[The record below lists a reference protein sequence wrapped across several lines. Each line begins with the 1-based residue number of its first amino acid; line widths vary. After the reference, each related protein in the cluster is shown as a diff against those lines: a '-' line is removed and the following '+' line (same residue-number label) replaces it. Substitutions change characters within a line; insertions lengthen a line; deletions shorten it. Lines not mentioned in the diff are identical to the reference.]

1 MRLTIWKMFRR
12 SGTLFCLV
20 AGLASSAPLWASDAG
35 TAAAQRD
42 VLIFAAASLRE
53 ACTELQGPFEQ
64 AHPGVH
70 LRFNFAGSQ
79 ELRTQLEQGA
89 PADVFISADQRQM
102 EEAAKA
108 ALVGPAQ
115 LLVSNTPVLIVPRS
129 NPAGLKRFVDLPSV
143 KRLVIGTEEVPIGH
157 YTLLVLDKATAAL
170 GGNFRGRVEARVVSR
185 ELNVKQVLAKVTL
198 GEADAGFV
206 YQSDAFSAGRQV
218 QVVPIPAEYNVVAHY
233 PMAAVKRAPHAEMA
247 LAYVQF
253 LASAAA
259 QAVFARFGFGP
270 P

>member
-1 MRLTIWKMFRR
+1 MRLVNWRTSRR
-12 SGTLFCLV
+12 LGALLCLV
-20 AGLASSAPLWASDAG
+20 ALASSAPSWAADAG
-35 TAAAQRD
+35 SGAAQRD

-53 ACTELQGPFEQ
+53 ACTELQAPFEQ

-70 LRFNFAGSQ
+70 LRLNFAGSQ

-89 PADVFISADQRQM
+89 PADVFISADERQM

-108 ALVGPAQ
+108 GLVGPAQ

-129 NPAGLKRFVDLPSV
+129 NPAGLVRFVDLPSV
-143 KRLVIGTEEVPIGH
+143 KRLVIGTAEVPIGH

-170 GGNFRGRVEARVVSR
+170 GNNFRGRVEARVVSR

-198 GEADAGFV
+198 GEADAGVV
-206 YQSDAFSAGRQV
+206 YKSDAVSAGTAV

-233 PMAAVKRAPHAEMA
+233 PMAQVKRAPHPEVAQ
-247 LAYVQF
+247 AYLQF
-253 LASAAA
+253 LASAESQAA
-259 QAVFARFGFGP
+259 FARFGFGP